1 MTPQR
6 LSAASCSVGV
16 ALLISDA
23 PTESLRAALRALVSL
38 AETRLIVVTGPRNTL
53 PDWEPGV
60 VIADANARG
69 AELLAATAAEHPTAV
84 RFLLSDSVAGDG
96 PDVNGITLLPRGL
109 DGATL
114 RAICAVALRC
124 ASAQRSATAHAA
136 QAIAFPPEGATLE
149 QLEREIFVKTL
160 ALTGGNQRRAAH
172 MLGLRE
178 STFRFRLRKLSI
190 PPRRE
195 RAAATPVSELS

>member
-1 MTPQR
+1 M
-6 LSAASCSVGV
+6 VV
-16 ALLISDA
+16 A
-23 PTESLRAALRALVSL
+23 TEPH
-38 AETRLIVVTGPRNTL
+38 GTL

-60 VIADANARG
+60 VIADADARG

-84 RFLLSDSVAGDG
+84 RFLLSEAVPGDG
-96 PDVNGITLLPRGL
+96 PDVNGVTVLPRRL

-124 ASAQRSATAHAA
+124 ATAQRSATAHAG
-136 QAIAFPPEGATLE
+136 QAIALPPEGATLE

-172 MLGLRE
+172 LLGLRE

-195 RAAATPVSELS
+195 RAATAPISDLS

>member
-6 LSAASCSVGV
+6 LSAAPCSVGV
-16 ALLISDA
+16 ALLINDA
-23 PTESLRAALRALVSL
+23 PTEPILAALHALASL
-38 AETRLIVVTGPRNTL
+38 TETRVVVAAEAHDTL
-53 PDWEPGV
+53 LDWEPGV
-60 VIADANARG
+60 VIADANACG
-69 AELLAATAAEHPTAV
+69 AELLAATAAEHPTAI
-84 RFLLSDSVAGDG
+84 RFLLSDSVASDG
-96 PDVNGITLLPRGL
+96 PDVNGITVIPRRV

-114 RAICAVALRC
+114 RTICAVALRC
-124 ASAQRSATAHAA
+124 ASAQRSATARAA

-172 MLGLRE
+172 LLGLRE
-178 STFRFRLRKLSI
+178 STFRFRLRKLAI

-195 RAAATPVSELS
+195 RVAATPVSDLS

>member
-6 LSAASCSVGV
+6 LSAVPCSVGV
-16 ALLISDA
+16 ALLINDA
-23 PTESLRAALRALVSL
+23 PTEPILAALHALASL
-38 AETRLIVVTGPRNTL
+38 TETRVVVAAEAHDTL
-53 PDWEPGV
+53 LDWEPGV
-60 VIADANARG
+60 VIADANGCG
-69 AELLAATAAEHPTAV
+69 AELLAATAAEHPTAI
-84 RFLLSDSVAGDG
+84 RFLLSDSVASDG
-96 PDVNGITLLPRGL
+96 PDVNGITVIPRRV

-114 RAICAVALRC
+114 RTICAVALRC
-124 ASAQRSATAHAA
+124 ASAQRSATA

-172 MLGLRE
+172 LLGLRE
-178 STFRFRLRKLSI
+178 STFRFRLRKLAI

-195 RAAATPVSELS
+195 RGAATPVSDLS